1 MTREESVKSTVSTSK
16 IEIEKASKEVA
27 RIYEQKRRKALLAS
41 ILEQPP
47 VQVEPPN
54 E

>member
-1 MTREESVKSTVSTSK
+1 MKSEKAVKSTASTSK
-16 IEIEKASKEVA
+16 IEIDKASKEVA

-47 VQVEPPN
+47 VQVEPPK